1 MQPLVPQMDGTVR
14 GVETML
20 TKWNTYNV
28 LSIGKDRPGTEMKQL
43 LDQFTALG
51 VHHSLVA
58 GMSFLLG
65 AFSLAQ
71 IFP

>member
-1 MQPLVPQMDGTVR
+1 MQPVLQMDGTVR

-20 TKWNTYNV
+20 TKRNNYNV
-28 LSIGKDRPGTEMKQL
+28 LWIGKDRPGTEMKQL
-43 LDQFTALG
+43 LDQFTAFG

-58 GMSFLLG
+58 GMSFLIG
-65 AFSLAQ
+65 AFSLTQ